1 MQSPCVARCGLNDDE
16 ICMGCFRHIDEIVAW
31 GNASEIK
38 QQQIWQN
45 LTQRKAQYASEM
57 HNRGEENCVD
67 KENKRGKNSQI
78 ISREKWLQ
86 AEKRLAEQD
95 A

>member
-16 ICMGCFRHIDEIVAW
+16 ICMGCFRHIDEIVGW
-31 GNASEIK
+31 SSASEIK

-45 LTQRKAQYASEM
+45 LAQRKAQYASEE
-57 HNRGEENCVD
+57 HHRS
-67 KENKRGKNSQI
+67 KEKERGKNSQI
-78 ISREKWLQ
+78 ISREKWLE

>member
-16 ICMGCFRHIDEIVAW
+16 ICTGCFRHIDEIVGW
-31 GNASEIK
+31 GSASEGK

-45 LTQRKAQYASEM
+45 LTQRKAQYASEK
-57 HNRGEENCVD
+57 HNRSEENSVA
-67 KENKRGKNSQI
+67 KENSQI